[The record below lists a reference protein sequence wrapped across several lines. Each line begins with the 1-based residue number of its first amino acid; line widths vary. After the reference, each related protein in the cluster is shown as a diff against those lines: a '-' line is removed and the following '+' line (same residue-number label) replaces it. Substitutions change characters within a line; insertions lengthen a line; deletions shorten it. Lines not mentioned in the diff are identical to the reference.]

1 MFIFLHGTIFFWGG
15 NDAVPLECL
24 KLASFG
30 RMVNFCTL
38 PALCSDRSLALPIP
52 AQTADL
58 SSSSLGCE
66 RKSVTVSIRPR
77 SDSLERPRT
86 LDVAEE
92 KKEAGSFSTTI
103 VRC

>member
-1 MFIFLHGTIFFWGG
+1 MFFKKKETYGRERLKILFREKRASTK
-15 NDAVPLECL
+15 L

-38 PALCSDRSLALPIP
+38 PALCSERSLALPIP

-66 RKSVTVSIRPR
+66 RKSETVSIRPR
-77 SDSLERPRT
+77 SDSLGRPRT
-86 LDVAEE
+86 LDMAEE
-92 KKEAGSFSTTI
+92 KEAG
-103 VRC
+103 